1 MYVCVF
7 VFYNYFAAS
16 IVVVGLYTEL
26 AALAAFVFF
35 ALPNVID
42 PNWEN
47 LQENQQRKKIK

>member
-1 MYVCVF
+1 MCVCVF

-26 AALAAFVFF
+26 AALAAFFF
-35 ALPNVID
+35 FVLPNVID

>member
-1 MYVCVF
+1 MCVL

-16 IVVVGLYTEL
+16 FVVVGLYTEL
-26 AALAAFVFF
+26 AALAAFGFFF

-47 LQENQQRKKIK
+47 LQENQQRKKKIK